1 MGYWPESSHG
11 DDRSLWNNP
20 KIDGKSSIQWNQ
32 QNTLLSQ
39 AKSVKHMTA
48 APSQASDNRSLV
60 RGLEILRAF
69 KPGIDV
75 LGNSELAERTGLPRS
90 TVSRLTGTLVRA
102 GFLQHDKRV
111 GGYRLHATVLAL
123 AQAMRSGSYILN
135 QAHDELERAARQ
147 LNVNVGLAIAD
158 HDDMIYLDALR
169 FGPNA
174 SLRKVVSGQRVPMA
188 LTSLGRA
195 YISTQQDEPLQTLM
209 QRLNKRHARDWHRVR
224 LEIEHSVSEVSSSG
238 FCIVSWQPRVVAIAT
253 PLIFKDEPVH
263 VLNMSLYTD
272 QEIGTIKKNLTAPLL
287 ELRQTVLDA
296 VSAAREGW

>member
-1 MGYWPESSHG
+1 
-11 DDRSLWNNP
+11 
-20 KIDGKSSIQWNQ
+20 
-32 QNTLLSQ
+32 
-39 AKSVKHMTA
+39 MTA
-48 APSQASDNRSLV
+48 SPSQANDNRSLV

-75 LGNSELAERTGLPRS
+75 LGNSELSERTGLPRS

-102 GFLQHDKRV
+102 GFLQHDTRV

-135 QAHDELERAARQ
+135 HAHDELERAARK

-174 SLRKVVSGQRVPMA
+174 SLRKVVSGQRVPIA

-195 YISTQQDEPLQTLM
+195 YVSTQKGQALQTLM
-209 QRLNKRHARDWHRVR
+209 QRLKTRHARDWHRVR
-224 LEIEHSVSEVSSSG
+224 PEIEHSIAEVAESG
-238 FCIVSWQPRVVAIAT
+238 FCIVSWQPRVIAIAT
-253 PLIFKDEPVH
+253 PLIFEHDPVH

-272 QEIGTIKKNLTAPLL
+272 QEIGTVKKNLTKPLMA
-287 ELRQTVLDA
+287 LRQTVLDA
-296 VSAAREGW
+296 VSAARSA